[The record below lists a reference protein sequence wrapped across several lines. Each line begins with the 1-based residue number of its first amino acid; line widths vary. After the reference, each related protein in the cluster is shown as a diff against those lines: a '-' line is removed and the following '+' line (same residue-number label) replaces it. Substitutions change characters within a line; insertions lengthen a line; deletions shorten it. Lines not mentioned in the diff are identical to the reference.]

1 MSKKRYQSEKLN
13 VIEEELNTLFTAE
26 FLENHTSGH
35 FLQNAQNPHSG
46 HSTAL
51 RLFPAF
57 GYCAGLNRSGR

>member
-35 FLQNAQNPHSG
+35 FFTECTKSSFRSFDCASLIPCI
-46 HSTAL
+46 
-51 RLFPAF
+51 RLLCEIKQV
-57 GYCAGLNRSGR
+57 G